1 MLCLGVATWT
11 PGVRARN
18 VGHCAPISTI
28 QACPMKKK
36 ARNRRRAAR
45 LKGR

>member
-1 MLCLGVATWT
+1 MARKQGAR
-11 PGVRARN
+11 GRN
-18 VGHCAPISTI
+18 VGHCAPNNLT
-28 QACPMKKK
+28 QAHAMKKK